1 MKLDRLI
8 GILAVLQRKGKVTAP
23 YLAERF
29 EVSRRTIL
37 RDIETLSQAGL
48 PVVTTQG
55 GDGGIA
61 LMEGFSLDTTVL
73 TREELAAIIAGLGSL
88 DSVEALSQTPTLVR
102 KLADRADNEIV
113 IDLASFYKESLSEKI
128 NLLKSAIRAR
138 KIVEFRY
145 YYAKGVAEKRVEPYR
160 ICFKWSDWY
169 VLGYCTQR
177 QDFRLY
183 KLQRLWDLREAD
195 ACFAPREIPPEK
207 LRLDSG
213 IRDDYVITAL
223 FRPEAAYRIVEEF
236 GPGAYTE
243 REDGLLEFRRGYNSA
258 EAALPWLLSFGSSVT
273 VTDPPELVERM
284 RHETERMAKKY
295 QT

>member
-8 GILAVLQRKGKVTAP
+8 GILTVLQRKGKVTAP
-23 YLAERF
+23 YLAETF

-37 RDIETLSQAGL
+37 RDVETLSQAGL
-48 PVVTTQG
+48 PIVTAQG
-55 GDGGIA
+55 GDGGIS
-61 LMEGFSLDTTVL
+61 LMEGFSLDTALL
-73 TREELAAIIAGLGSL
+73 TREELAAIVAGLGSL
-88 DSVEALSQTPTLVR
+88 DSVAALSQTPTLVR
-102 KLADRADNEIV
+102 KLADRAENEIV

-169 VLGYCTQR
+169 VLGFCTGR

-183 KLQRLWDLREAD
+183 KLQRLWDLRETAAD
-195 ACFAPREIPPEK
+195 FAPREIPPEK
-207 LRLDSG
+207 LRLDGG

-258 EAALPWLLSFGSSVT
+258 AAALSWLLSFGSAVT
-273 VTDPPELVERM
+273 VTDPPELVELM
-284 RHETERMAKKY
+284 RHETEHMAQKY
-295 QT
+295 RT